1 MHYRGFFRA
10 TMLEIAPGVYVSP
23 RMSKAV
29 RERVWDVIREWHGT
43 LRSGAIVMLWR
54 DKTKPGHI
62 AIETLGEPS
71 EGDVR
76 SRRTSSWPPRC
87 KNRFEHCLKFGIFRS
102 SRLFD
107 NVNDAVVTW

>member
-1 MHYRGFFRA
+1 MITRDVEMRYRGFLGS

-43 LRSGAIVMLWR
+43 LGSGAIVMLWR

-62 AIETLGEPS
+62 AIETLGEPPK
-71 EGDVR
+71 ELFEADGLLLA
-76 SRRTSSWPPRC
+76 RRAGTIDSS
-87 KNRFEHCLKFGIFRS
+87 
-102 SRLFD
+102 
-107 NVNDAVVTW
+107 AA